1 MNSFQS
7 QVQRAITIM
16 IVWLSFLTIFG
27 CAGLDPRNVEVE
39 LEEEFP
45 VQQKTIFYDSLINL
59 GEMTEIYTTKE
70 LKIQCTAVTDD
81 TGSSIATK
89 AEIPHDITEM
99 LKSSLNSIGGRV
111 TYIPYAPNYAGVLV
125 NQLGYP
131 IENLAIADVAI
142 TGGITEFDRGLE
154 TKGKNFNLTAEET
167 IYDEPVGVDFSTERK
182 SSVANVTLD
191 FNLINLR
198 TMAGLPR
205 MQTVNSVRV
214 HKAVSER
221 ELGFTILGPTFGF
234 KGTLKKI
241 QGRHEAV
248 RLLVQLSAIQI
259 VGRYLKIPYWRLL
272 PNAEPDPVVL
282 KALKADYGK
291 MDFTQKVFTIQKLL
305 ILNGYVVPVTGV
317 LDTQTNVA
325 IQKFDNRYD
334 PERQNI
340 NENIFLNL
348 YFSVPLDSESKM
360 IAGPI
365 VDDLANSSHNK
376 SKPKDEKI
384 NAPEV
389 DTIIEALT
397 PPKDVQDSALR
408 GIARKHENREPSQ
421 GKFEVDINIPFVLN
435 EYQIFDKA
443 LPYLQRLGSALSDP
457 RLKNSIFEIQGHTCN
472 LGREDYN
479 LWLSQKRAEAVK
491 HYLVRHFGLSSNQLK
506 AVGYGPKKPK
516 WSNSTEKGR
525 EKNRRVTILNTLK
538 NYEKIISRPSLNI
551 AAKYNR
557 AGKIKKLL
565 PGTALSSRDNYFLTF
580 TPDQVCYVYIFQ
592 FDSQK
597 TVTQLFPNPDFSK
610 ESNPVVSG
618 RGHRV
623 PGSERGWLFLDENK
637 GEEELV
643 VMAYPEPLPKP
654 LKVARSLI
662 GYYDSKLFPFPNNE
676 ERAATRGPKGIRQAS
691 DDILFVWRN
700 KFSHID

>member
-1 MNSFQS
+1 MKSFQS
-7 QVQRAITIM
+7 LVQKAIASI

-27 CAGLDPRNVEVE
+27 CAGLDPRDVKVE

-45 VQQKTIFYDSLINL
+45 IQQKTIFYDSLINL
-59 GEMTEIYTTKE
+59 GDMTEIYTTKE

-81 TGSSIATK
+81 TGSSLATK

-111 TYIPYAPNYAGVLV
+111 TYIPYAPNYAGTLV

-131 IENLAIADVAI
+131 IEKLAIADVAI

-154 TKGKNFNLTAEET
+154 TKGKNLNLAFEEE
-167 IYDEPVGVDFSTERK
+167 IYDRPIGLDFSTERK

-282 KALKADYGK
+282 KGLKSDYGR
-291 MDFTQKVFTIQKLL
+291 MDFTQKVFTLQKLL

-340 NENIFLNL
+340 SENVFLNL
-348 YFSVPLDSESKM
+348 YFSIPLDPESKM

-365 VDDLANSSHNK
+365 VAESMVDDPANSSQNK
-376 SKPKDEKI
+376 SKSNDEKI

-389 DTIIEALT
+389 DTIIE
-397 PPKDVQDSALR
+397 SLR
-408 GIARKHENREPSQ
+408 GISAKQDNQALTQP
-421 GKFEVDINIPFVLN
+421 KFEVDINIPFGLN
-435 EYQIFDKA
+435 EYQISNEA
-443 LPYLQRLGSALSDP
+443 LPYLQRLGTALSDP
-457 RLKNSIFEIQGHTCN
+457 GLKTSIFEIQGHTCN

-491 HYLVRHFGLSSNQLK
+491 NYLVRYFGLSTNQLK
-506 AVGYGPKKPK
+506 AVGYGPRKAK
-516 WSNSTEKGR
+516 WNNSTEKGR
-525 EKNRRVTILNTLK
+525 TKNRRVTIVNTLK
-538 NYEKIISRPSLNI
+538 NYENITSRPSLKVV
-551 AAKYNR
+551 AKYNR
-557 AGKIKKLL
+557 AGKMKKLL
-565 PGTALSSRDNYFLTF
+565 PGTALSPRDNYFLTF
-580 TPDQVCYVYIFQ
+580 TPDQACYVYIFQ
-592 FDSQK
+592 FDSRK
-597 TVTQLFPNPDFSK
+597 TVTQLFPNPDFTR
-610 ESNPVVSG
+610 ESNPVVSE
-618 RGHRV
+618 RGYRI
-623 PGSERGWLFLDENK
+623 PGSEGGWLFLDENK
-637 GEEELV
+637 GEEELI
-643 VMAYPEPLPKP
+643 VMAYPEPLPDP
-654 LKVARSLI
+654 LKVALSLI
-662 GYYDSKLFPFPNNE
+662 GYYDSKLFPFPDNDDG
-676 ERAATRGPKGIRQAS
+676 AATRGAKGIRQS
-691 DDILFVWRN
+691 PDDILFIWRN
-700 KFSHID
+700 KFRHID

>member
-1 MNSFQS
+1 
-7 QVQRAITIM
+7 
-16 IVWLSFLTIFG
+16 
-27 CAGLDPRNVEVE
+27 
-39 LEEEFP
+39 
-45 VQQKTIFYDSLINL
+45 
-59 GEMTEIYTTKE
+59 
-70 LKIQCTAVTDD
+70 
-81 TGSSIATK
+81 
-89 AEIPHDITEM
+89 
-99 LKSSLNSIGGRV
+99 
-111 TYIPYAPNYAGVLV
+111 
-125 NQLGYP
+125 
-131 IENLAIADVAI
+131 
-142 TGGITEFDRGLE
+142 
-154 TKGKNFNLTAEET
+154 
-167 IYDEPVGVDFSTERK
+167 
-182 SSVANVTLD
+182 
-191 FNLINLR
+191 
-198 TMAGLPR
+198 MAGLPR

-365 VDDLANSSHNK
+365 VDDPANSSQNK

-397 PPKDVQDSALR
+397 PPKDLPESAIR
-408 GIARKHENREPSQ
+408 GIARKQENRDRPQE
-421 GKFEVDINIPFVLN
+421 KFEVDINVPFALN
-435 EYQIFDKA
+435 EYQLSNKA
-443 LPYLQRLGSALSDP
+443 LPYLQRLGKALSDP
-457 RLKNSIFEIQGHTCN
+457 RLKESIFEIQGHTCN

-491 HYLVRHFGLSSNQLK
+491 NYLVRYFGLLTNQLK
-506 AVGYGPKKPK
+506 AVGYGPQNPK
-516 WSNSTEKGR
+516 WSNSSEKGR
-525 EKNRRVTILNTLK
+525 AKNRRVTIINTLK
-538 NYEKIISRPSLNI
+538 NYKNIISRPSLNI
-551 AAKYNR
+551 VAEYNR
-557 AGKIKKLL
+557 AGKMKKLL
-565 PGTALSSRDNYFLTF
+565 PGTALSPRDNYFLTF
-580 TPDQVCYVYIFQ
+580 TPDQACYVYIFQ

-597 TVTQLFPNPDFSK
+597 TVTQLFPNPDFSM
-610 ESNPVVSG
+610 ESNPVVSD
-618 RGHRV
+618 RGYRV
-623 PGSERGWLFLDENK
+623 PDNERGWLFLDENK

-643 VMAYPEPLPKP
+643 VMAYPEPLVEP
-654 LKVARSLI
+654 LKVALSLI
-662 GYYDSKLFPFPNNE
+662 GYYDTKLFPFPDND
-676 ERAATRGPKGIRQAS
+676 ERATTRGTKGIRQAS
-691 DDILFVWRN
+691 DDILFIWRN
-700 KFSHID
+700 KFRHID

>member
-1 MNSFQS
+1 MNSFQL
-7 QVQRAITIM
+7 QVQKTIFTM
-16 IVWLSFLTIFG
+16 LVWLSFLTIFA
-27 CAGLDPRNVEVE
+27 CAGLDPRNVQVK
-39 LEEEFP
+39 LEKENP
-45 VQQKTIFYDSLINL
+45 VQQKTTFYDSLINL

-70 LKIQCTAVTDD
+70 LKIQSTAVTDD

-99 LKSSLNSIGGRV
+99 VKSSLNSIGGRV

-131 IENLAIADVAI
+131 IEKLAIADVAI
-142 TGGITEFDRGLE
+142 TGGITEFDRALE
-154 TKGKNFNLTAEET
+154 TKGKNFDLSVDET
-167 IYDEPVGVDFSTERK
+167 IYDRPIGFDFSTEGK
-182 SSVANVTLD
+182 SSIANVTLD

-248 RLLVQLSAIQI
+248 RLLVQLSVIQI

-291 MDFTQKVFTIQKLL
+291 MDFTQKVTTIQKLL
-305 ILNGYVVPVTGV
+305 LLNGYVVPVTGV

-334 PERQNI
+334 PDRQNI

-348 YFSVPLDSESKM
+348 YFSVPLGSKSTTS
-360 IAGPI
+360 AGPI
-365 VDDLANSSHNK
+365 VDDLPNSSQNK
-376 SKPKDEKI
+376 STPNEDKI
-384 NAPEV
+384 NAPAV
-389 DTIIEALT
+389 DTIIEALV
-397 PPKDVQDSALR
+397 PAKDIRESAFR
-408 GIARKHENREPSQ
+408 GAAGKQENRAHSQ
-421 GKFEVDINIPFVLN
+421 KKFEVDINIPFELN
-435 EYQIFDKA
+435 KYQIFDNA
-443 LPYLQRLGSALSDP
+443 LPYVQRLGKALSDH

-491 HYLVRHFGLSSNQLK
+491 HYMVRHFGLSTNQLK

-516 WSNSTEKGR
+516 WSNSSEKGR
-525 EKNRRVTILNTLK
+525 ALNRRVTILNTLK
-538 NYEKIISRPSLNI
+538 NHEKIISRPSLNI
-551 AAKYNR
+551 VAKYNR
-557 AGKIKKLL
+557 AGKTKKLL
-565 PGTALSSRDNYFLTF
+565 PGTALSSRDNYFLNF
-580 TPDQVCYVYIFQ
+580 TPDQACYVYIFQ
-592 FDSQK
+592 FDSHK
-597 TVTQLFPNPDFSK
+597 TVTRLFPNPDFSE
-610 ESNPVVSG
+610 ESNPVVSS
-618 RGHRV
+618 RRHRV
-623 PGSERGWLFLDENK
+623 PGNERGWLFLDENK

-643 VMAYPEPLPKP
+643 VMAYPEPLPEP
-654 LKVARSLI
+654 LKVARS
-662 GYYDSKLFPFPNNE
+662 
-676 ERAATRGPKGIRQAS
+676 
-691 DDILFVWRN
+691 
-700 KFSHID
+700 